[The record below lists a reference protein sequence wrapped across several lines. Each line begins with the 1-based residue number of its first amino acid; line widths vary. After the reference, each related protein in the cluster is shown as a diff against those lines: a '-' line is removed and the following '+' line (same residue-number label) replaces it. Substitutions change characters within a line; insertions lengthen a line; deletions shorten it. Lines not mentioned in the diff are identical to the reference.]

1 MTLRPLVCGQRPP
14 TIEMLPKLSP
24 GSSPDG
30 EACGEPNP
38 NPLSGLSQPRYN
50 YQYKTRSS
58 KDSRLTWALRE
69 ESRSN
74 FIYPSLSMSIDRHS
88 PSPSSPSESSSAP
101 SSPSSPIKWELRS
114 DDEAVEED
122 EEVGVQCMKKEADP
136 FDLGEVLIRKEMKSK
151 FEEEERQRRIV
162 EFTKIRNAGRI
173 TLMNNAIVQPE
184 EMFSSQTLSSP
195 PSSPQDPRKL
205 RRAFLDQKPLQ
216 LVESGEELFVKLMK
230 RKARLTA
237 VRSIMGDK
245 VSAVSNNTDVES
257 EYLRQRRVL
266 SELLARLKSS
276 SGAEPL
282 ASNEL
287 ADGIL
292 CYRVLNADHSAELVD
307 DGEQAKEEEEDE
319 DEEENAQKQ
328 KQPQQQQQEKLPRT
342 NLSSPA
348 AHNTR
353 LGSLDAIIG
362 DATAASSFIAQQT
375 SSSPVADLALA
386 RVALRSPGG
395 SLLLPSRGG
404 SGSGGDEQQRGGSAV
419 PYLATRREKQLAA
432 DSLSLAQLRVGLAPE
447 SFINR
452 ARPTEKRRA
461 APFPS
466 SSSSSSSSTISTGS
480 SASTTA
486 MREDNNTLVLDLLDF
501 GIGDEHGACLGQSL
515 NELPSLHKLL
525 LRGNRLSLKSVAVIA
540 KNVSCTSLA
549 HLDLS
554 SNNLAGASQPLAA
567 LFRRHNVIQ
576 HLNVSDCRLG
586 DAEFA
591 DLCGAFAFGYA
602 ACTVYPSLATF
613 AHFSRNTFA
622 EAADHLKQAEQQQEG
637 VVAPRM
643 RLRELIA
650 AKNEIGTKGV
660 AALADFLCN
669 QNAPMTIKTVNLSWN
684 LINSKA
690 AELLADAVNRNPFIH
705 LTALDLS
712 CNSITEA
719 GGQALGCMLYSTA
732 RLESLLLSQNQIS
745 SRACFVFSKS
755 LKGHPSM
762 KVLDLSQNAL
772 GEAGAR
778 ALFRTILGG
787 LRCFVMMRA
796 CSYSL
801 VDKIFDH
808 RNPSLDSPYTLSM
821 ASPYDAAV
829 LQNLISLAEDDPS
842 HCRFVSVAHDGRPL
856 QVSVSHGEAWLAT
869 AGGGKERWHPP
880 STGTLVV
887 GFAFVMAPPT
897 LETRAPDAAVKLVHL
912 IVNGGRTEADRKN
925 WLRLLCADLSCTTAQ
940 AQAMINFFVEKG
952 VIGLGGLT
960 RTDCIAAMWANLVDT
975 ENMFDLLFKNL
986 DAAARQKVLYMMTF
1000 ELFKFNWVNPSG
1012 YWRLNLANPAHR
1024 ETCLR
1029 IIAINEQESSFGRLQ
1044 SGRGDTSQHGDW
1056 NNFRN
1061 IHYFSGVEEKSSGK
1075 GGGGEGGEEDDD
1087 NTDNNNNNDDDDD
1100 EEEEPFLMTR
1110 AFIDKLPFSGMLS
1123 FDYVST
1129 RRPFMDAPP
1138 EDKDSEDNDDDESSL
1153 SQSSSPRSP
1162 LLSPRSPSQSPRSLQ
1177 ASESEAS
1184 VGLKFFAD
1192 QGSTSTGSA
1201 TTATGSQG
1209 PSLGQRGVSIVT
1221 DDEMTLLLSQ
1231 LGLSLRVRCVPPQTM
1246 FVLLFLQFASVKYY
1260 FTTQQVCVLL
1270 DCFGLDDAL
1279 QARVLTVLFSRIWD
1293 LHNFDRI
1300 MRHLPSRKAQQEA
1313 LSRLGYLNV
1322 MNPLKPAMDY
1332 AIDLRYLDNRAM
1344 LVFLLQ
1350 TAPTEVS
1357 DQIRED
1363 PDTEVACNTM
1373 YGSLNRVLTTV
1384 RAEVMRFNY
1393 GEVGERTL
1401 SNNVSWNL
1409 RRDALP
1415 QFLVGTKPLPKGL
1428 FDVIRFYQKMAAEN
1442 ELSIGPL
1449 ELQYEAYLKK
1459 KAKKTR

>member
-1 MTLRPLVCGQRPP
+1 
-14 TIEMLPKLSP
+14 
-24 GSSPDG
+24 
-30 EACGEPNP
+30 
-38 NPLSGLSQPRYN
+38 
-50 YQYKTRSS
+50 
-58 KDSRLTWALRE
+58 
-69 ESRSN
+69 
-74 FIYPSLSMSIDRHS
+74 
-88 PSPSSPSESSSAP
+88 
-101 SSPSSPIKWELRS
+101 
-114 DDEAVEED
+114 VEED
-122 EEVGVQCMKKEADP
+122 EVQSVKMKVDP

-151 FEEEERQRRIV
+151 FEDEERQRRIA
-162 EFTKIRNAGRI
+162 EFTRIRNAGRI
-173 TLMNNAIVQPE
+173 TLMNNACHVQPE
-184 EMFSSQTLSSP
+184 ERSPSHALSSP

-237 VRSIMGDK
+237 VRSIIGDN
-245 VSAVSNNTDVES
+245 VSAVSNNSDVDS

-276 SGAEPL
+276 SGAEPI
-282 ASNEL
+282 ATNEL

-292 CYRVLNADHSAELVD
+292 CYRILNADHSGELVD
-307 DGEQAKEEEEDE
+307 DEEQPKE
-319 DEEENAQKQ
+319 DEEENEEEEEQK
-328 KQPQQQQQEKLPRT
+328 KQQQQPQKEKLPHA
-342 NLSSPA
+342 SSPV

-362 DATAASSFIAQQT
+362 DATAASSFLAQQM
-375 SSSPVADLALA
+375 SSTPMADLAMA
-386 RVALRSPGG
+386 RVALSSP
-395 SLLLPSRGG
+395 LLHSRGG
-404 SGSGGDEQQRGGSAV
+404 GGGSSGVEEQPRGGSAA

-447 SFINR
+447 AFITR
-452 ARPTEKRRA
+452 ARPTEKRRV
-461 APFPS
+461 APFPPVS
-466 SSSSSSSSTISTGS
+466 SSSSSSSSTFSTGS
-480 SASTTA
+480 SASTTIS
-486 MREDNNTLVLDLLDF
+486 REDNNTLVLDLLDF

-515 NELPSLHKLL
+515 KELPSLHKLL

-554 SNNLAGASQPLAA
+554 SNNLVGASQPLAA
-567 LFRRHNVIQ
+567 LFRRPNVIQ
-576 HLNVSDCRLG
+576 HLNVSACRLG

-622 EAADHLKQAEQQQEG
+622 DAADHLRQAEQQQEG
-637 VVAPRM
+637 LVAPRM

-660 AALADFLCN
+660 AALAEFLCN
-669 QNAPMTIKTVNLSWN
+669 QNAPMTLKTVNLSWN
-684 LINSKA
+684 LVNSKA
-690 AELLADAVNRNPFIH
+690 AELLADAVNRNPFIR

-732 RLESLLLSQNQIS
+732 RLESLLLSQNQVS

-801 VDKIFDH
+801 ADKIFDH
-808 RNPSLDSPYTLSM
+808 RNPSLDSPYTLFM
-821 ASPYDAAV
+821 DRPYDAAV
-829 LQNLISLAEDDPS
+829 LQNLISLAEDDPL

-887 GFAFVMAPPT
+887 GFAFVMTPPT
-897 LETRAPDAAVKLVHL
+897 LETRAPDGAVKLVQL
-912 IVNGGRTEADRKN
+912 IVNGGKTDADRKN
-925 WLRLLCADLSCTTAQ
+925 WLRLLCADLSCTTTQ
-940 AQAMINFFVEKG
+940 AQAMIDFFVEKG
-952 VIGLGGLT
+952 VIGLGGLM

-986 DAAARQKVLYMMTF
+986 DAAARHKVLYMMTF

-1012 YWRLNLANPAHR
+1012 YWRINLANPAHR

-1061 IHYFSGVEEKSSGK
+1061 IRYFPAVTGKSAGK
-1075 GGGGEGGEEDDD
+1075 GGGGAGEEAEGD
-1087 NTDNNNNNDDDDD
+1087 NDTNNDRDDD
-1100 EEEEPFLMTR
+1100 EDDEEEPFLMTR
-1110 AFIDKLPFSGMLS
+1110 AFVDKLPFSGMLS

-1138 EDKDSEDNDDDESSL
+1138 EEKDNEDEGNDDDDTL
-1153 SQSSSPRSP
+1153 SHSSPRG
-1162 LLSPRSPSQSPRSLQ
+1162 SPSHSPRSLQ

-1184 VGLKFFAD
+1184 VGLEFFAD
-1192 QGSTSTGSA
+1192 QGTSTGSA
-1201 TTATGSQG
+1201 TTATGSVGGAEGQ
-1209 PSLGQRGVSIVT
+1209 SLGQRGVSIVS
-1221 DDEMTLLLSQ
+1221 DDELTLLLSQ

-1260 FTTQQVCVLL
+1260 FSTQQVCVLL

-1300 MRHLPSRKAQQEA
+1300 MRHLPSRKAQQET

-1322 MNPLKPAMDY
+1322 MNPLKPSMDY

-1357 DQIRED
+1357 DQIREH

-1384 RAEVMRFNY
+1384 RTEVMKFNY

-1428 FDVIRFYQKMAAEN
+1428 FDVIRFYVKMAAEN

-1459 KAKKTR
+1459 KTTKR